1 MSAAMVA
8 VSARREKK
16 CLQFLWPLQSSSSLF
31 THTYL
36 PWVQRTVCTVRYG
49 KAVGVTIRISNRTG
63 VVNRI
68 PRR

>member
-1 MSAAMVA
+1 MAA
-8 VSARREKK
+8 VSTRREKK
-16 CLQFLWPLQSSSSLF
+16 CLQFLWPLQSSSSLL

-36 PWVQRTVCTVRYG
+36 PWVPQTVCTVRYG
-49 KAVGVTIRISNRTG
+49 KAVGVTIRISNTIG